1 MKKTSSSIVGID
13 LGTPNSEIAA
23 YLGDKVEIL
32 GPPAQGAG
40 GSHRGSMLASCVGL
54 APDGQLLVGEAARN
68 QLLVYPERT
77 VRSIKRKMGTQEKVT
92 LGDETF
98 TPQEISALILRE
110 LAGWGAA
117 RLGHSVEK
125 AVITVPAYFS
135 DAQRQATREAG
146 KLAGLEVMRILNEP
160 TAASLAYGY
169 GQTGRETTLIYDL
182 GGGTFDISIVSVE
195 RDVTEVLASHGNNQL
210 GGDDFDQLIL
220 DWLVEQFKAQHKI
233 DLSAGHPNAY
243 ARLRWAAEEAK
254 KDLSF
259 EPYSRIR
266 QESLVQ
272 VKGKSLHLDVELAR
286 ADFESMIAPLLDST
300 PASLAHALESAR
312 LRPADLNAILLVG
325 GSTRIPMVSRL
336 LHERTGKTPR
346 QDVNP
351 DLCVALGAGVLAS
364 RLAGHDVGRVLV
376 DVSPYAF
383 GPSFLGIRNGEE
395 YPYCYK
401 PIIQTNTPLPVT
413 RTELYLTSY
422 PHQEEV
428 LLQIFQGEDPD
439 ALKNVPLGEFR
450 VEGLRPK
457 QIPNEVLCRMS
468 LDLDGILQV
477 TAIEKDTGLSKHI
490 SIEGA
495 FRRMSDDEVA
505 IGRQRLSS
513 LCGIE
518 EELVAAL
525 GGDVSPTPADEESPI
540 YRQALELV
548 LRARKVADQMHTD
561 DAQEAAA
568 LEEQIQQALDR
579 RDEEALSAST
589 RELSEL
595 LFFVESAKS

>member
-1 MKKTSSSIVGID
+1 
-13 LGTPNSEIAA
+13 
-23 YLGDKVEIL
+23 
-32 GPPAQGAG
+32 
-40 GSHRGSMLASCVGL
+40 
-54 APDGQLLVGEAARN
+54 
-68 QLLVYPERT
+68 
-77 VRSIKRKMGTQEKVT
+77 
-92 LGDETF
+92 
-98 TPQEISALILRE
+98 
-110 LAGWGAA
+110 
-117 RLGHSVEK
+117 
-125 AVITVPAYFS
+125 
-135 DAQRQATREAG
+135 
-146 KLAGLEVMRILNEP
+146 
-160 TAASLAYGY
+160 
-169 GQTGRETTLIYDL
+169 
-182 GGGTFDISIVSVE
+182 
-195 RDVTEVLASHGNNQL
+195 
-210 GGDDFDQLIL
+210 
-220 DWLVEQFKAQHKI
+220 
-233 DLSAGHPNAY
+233 
-243 ARLRWAAEEAK
+243 
-254 KDLSF
+254 
-259 EPYSRIR
+259 
-266 QESLVQ
+266 
-272 VKGKSLHLDVELAR
+272 
-286 ADFESMIAPLLDST
+286 
-300 PASLAHALESAR
+300 
-312 LRPADLNAILLVG
+312 
-325 GSTRIPMVSRL
+325 
-336 LHERTGKTPR
+336 
-346 QDVNP
+346 
-351 DLCVALGAGVLAS
+351 
-364 RLAGHDVGRVLV
+364 
-376 DVSPYAF
+376 VSPYAF